1 MQEFLKDKRE
11 RKPRTESYTN
21 PNAEPATTEARDINW
36 EERTREHKPTG
47 PRKEYKPRNTAE
59 GKPHFGEGKPRN
71 NDDKPRAG
79 EENIIYGLRP
89 VIEAIETEKQIE
101 KLYVKKGAEGQLMAD
116 LRDLCY
122 RSRIRYQEVP
132 VEKLNRLT
140 RGNHQGVVAVIAPIE
155 YVGLEDILDRIPDD
169 EKALIVVFDGVTDVR
184 NFGAIARSAE
194 CAGAH
199 GLITPLKNSAPVNS
213 EAIRSSAGALSVI
226 PVTRVGSIRMT
237 LAQLQ
242 QAGFQLV
249 AATEKS
255 RKLLYD
261 ADFKKPTVLVMGAE
275 DTGISPAVLKLCNEQ
290 LAIPMIGHIESLNVS
305 AAAAVMLFE
314 VVRQRIG

>member
-21 PNAEPATTEARDINW
+21 PNAEPAYAEARDINW
-36 EERTREHKPTG
+36 EERTREHKPTS
-47 PRKEYKPRNTAE
+47 PRKEY
-59 GKPHFGEGKPRN
+59 KPRN

-89 VIEAIETEKQIE
+89 VIEAIETDKQIE
-101 KLYVKKGAEGQLMAD
+101 KLYVKKSAEGQLMAD

-199 GLITPLKNSAPVNS
+199 GLITPLKNSAPVNG
-213 EAIRSSAGALSVI
+213 EAIRSSAGALTRI
-226 PVTRVGSIRMT
+226 PVHRAGSIRNTLKT
-237 LAQLQ
+237 LAQQ
-242 QAGFQLV
+242 GMQIV
-249 AATEKS
+249 AATEKADT
-255 RKLLYD
+255 LLFD
-261 ADFKKPTVLVMGAE
+261 ADLTGPTVIVMGNE
-275 DTGISPAVLKLCNEQ
+275 ENGISKEVLKLCTCKA
-290 LAIPMIGHIESLNVS
+290 AIPMVGAIESLNVS

-314 VVRQRIG
+314 TIRQRFCK